1 MDKIPFTTYDVFG
14 YLASGLA
21 LLAGLQLA
29 FGFPPVLNSELRT
42 LDAVFLLLAAYVLGH
57 VIAAASQFVLES
69 IVIEKG
75 LGRPIDNLFRSD
87 KPPGIR
93 GKLFPGY
100 FKPLPLRIREEI
112 LISLTQHGV
121 TDDPE
126 ERFIFV
132 QYSPAIRSDAAL
144 QSRLT
149 IFLNLYGFSRNL
161 CFTALLLGILNLV
174 SLFWSRDSRNL
185 AYGLGCIFGLGI
197 PLFYRYLKFFRH
209 YSYELFNTFRQPLT
223 ASLGAE
229 APRPRAHAPGRVPER
244 TQPSAPLDCGAPPG

>member
-57 VIAAASQFVLES
+57 VVAAASQFVLES

-93 GKLFPGY
+93 RTTRRSGS
-100 FKPLPLRIREEI
+100 
-112 LISLTQHGV
+112 SL
-121 TDDPE
+121 
-126 ERFIFV
+126 
-132 QYSPAIRSDAAL
+132 S
-144 QSRLT
+144 
-149 IFLNLYGFSRNL
+149 NL
-161 CFTALLLGILNLV
+161 
-174 SLFWSRDSRNL
+174 
-185 AYGLGCIFGLGI
+185 
-197 PLFYRYLKFFRH
+197 
-209 YSYELFNTFRQPLT
+209 
-223 ASLGAE
+223 
-229 APRPRAHAPGRVPER
+229 RPRFAL
-244 TQPSAPLDCGAPPG
+244 TPPCRAVCCLTHFVSR